1 MKLKHYL
8 ARPSTPRQ
16 HRLAVVGTMAIVSAG
31 VLAAT
36 ALPAVASGPPIAAI
50 SRSGDPVAALADDAL
65 SLLSSEGNASA
76 GSGYAS
82 TRDAA
87 AAAIA
92 LRLAVDPA
100 EMVSAWLSADLEH
113 QRALLTGLTQLGV
126 PYRRNTSKPGVGFDC
141 SGLTTYAWA
150 GAGVTLVRQSTA
162 QMRAAA
168 PRTIDTAQAGDLV
181 QYPGHVMMWLGV
193 GRAALES
200 PNPGRTVQVGLFRS
214 GRRVR
219 IGDPTG

>member
-1 MKLKHYL
+1 MSLRHWL
-8 ARPSTPRQ
+8 G
-16 HRLAVVGTMAIVSAG
+16 VVGLLAIASTG

-36 ALPAVASGPPIAAI
+36 AVPSAASGPLRVAT
-50 SRSGDPVAALADDAL
+50 SLSLDPVAALADDAL
-65 SLLSSEGNASA
+65 SVLRSDGDASGVSRYATRRNAV
-76 GSGYAS
+76 
-82 TRDAA
+82 

-92 LRLAVDPA
+92 ARLAIDPS
-100 EMVSAWLSADLEH
+100 EMVAAWSSADLEH
-113 QRALLTGLTQLGV
+113 QQALLTGLTQLGV

-150 GAGVTLVRQSTA
+150 GSGVTLVRQSSV
-162 QMRAAA
+162 QMQAAA
-168 PRTIDTAQAGDLV
+168 PRTIDTAQAGDLM

-193 GRAALES
+193 GRAALQS
-200 PNPGRTVQVGLFRS
+200 PNPGRTVEVVLYRS

>member
-1 MKLKHYL
+1 MKLQHYL
-8 ARPSTPRQ
+8 SRPSMSLR
-16 HRLAVVGTMAIVSAG
+16 HWLGVVGLLAIASTG

-36 ALPAVASGPPIAAI
+36 AVPSAASGPLRVAT
-50 SRSGDPVAALADDAL
+50 SLSLDPVAALADDAL
-65 SLLSSEGNASA
+65 SVLRSDGDASGVSRYATRRNAV
-76 GSGYAS
+76 
-82 TRDAA
+82 

-92 LRLAVDPA
+92 ARLAIDPS
-100 EMVSAWLSADLEH
+100 EMVAAWSSADLEH
-113 QRALLTGLTQLGV
+113 QQALLTGLTQLGV

-150 GAGVTLVRQSTA
+150 GSGVTLVRQSSV
-162 QMRAAA
+162 QMQAAA
-168 PRTIDTAQAGDLV
+168 PRTIDTAQAGDLM

-193 GRAALES
+193 GRAALQS
-200 PNPGRTVQVGLFRS
+200 PNPGRTVEVVLYRS

>member
-1 MKLKHYL
+1 MKLKHYFT
-8 ARPSTPRQ
+8 RPSSPRQ
-16 HRLAVVGTMAIVSAG
+16 HRLAVVGILAIASAG

-50 SRSGDPVAALADDAL
+50 PRSGDPVAALADDAL

-92 LRLAVDPA
+92 RRLAVDPA
-100 EMVSAWLSADLEH
+100 EMVSAWSSSDLEH

-168 PRTIDTAQAGDLV
+168 PRTIETAQAGDLV

-200 PNPGRTVQVGLFRS
+200 PNPGRTVQVVLFRS

>member
-8 ARPSTPRQ
+8 TRPSSPRQ
-16 HRLAVVGTMAIVSAG
+16 HRLVVVGILAMTSAG

-50 SRSGDPVAALADDAL
+50 SRSVDPVAALADDAL
-65 SLLSSEGNASA
+65 SLLGSDGNASA
-76 GSGYAS
+76 ATGYAT

-100 EMVSAWLSADLEH
+100 EMVSAWSSADLAH

-150 GAGVTLVRQSTA
+150 GAGVTLVRQSSA

-168 PRTIDTAQAGDLV
+168 PRTIETAQAGDLM

-200 PNPGRTVQVGLFRS
+200 PNPGRTVQVVLYRN

-219 IGDPTG
+219 IGDPTR

>member
-8 ARPSTPRQ
+8 TRPSTPR
-16 HRLAVVGTMAIVSAG
+16 HRRLAVVGIVAIASAG

-36 ALPAVASGPPIAAI
+36 ALPAAASGPPIAAI

-65 SLLSSEGNASA
+65 SLLGSDGNAP
-76 GSGYAS
+76 GMNGYAT

-92 LRLAVDPA
+92 LRLSVDPA
-100 EMVSAWLSADLEH
+100 EMVSAWSRADLEH

-162 QMRAAA
+162 QIRAAA
-168 PRTIDTAQAGDLV
+168 PRTIETAQAGDLM
-181 QYPGHVMMWLGV
+181 QYPGHVMMWLGA
-193 GRAALES
+193 GRAALQS
-200 PNPGRTVQVGLFRS
+200 PNPGRTVQVVLYRS

>member
-8 ARPSTPRQ
+8 SRASLPRR
-16 HRLAVVGTMAIVSAG
+16 HRFCVVALLMIAATL

-36 ALPAVASGPPIAAI
+36 AVPAAASGPPTIATPPA
-50 SRSGDPVAALADDAL
+50 GDPVAVLAEKAL
-65 SLLSSEGNASA
+65 SVLR
-76 GSGYAS
+76 SGEKAKGAREYAT

-92 LRLAVDPA
+92 TRLAIDPA
-100 EMVSAWLSADLEH
+100 QMVAAWSNSDLEH

-150 GAGVTLVRQSTA
+150 GAGVTLVRQSAA
-162 QMRAAA
+162 QMQAAA
-168 PRTIDTAQAGDLV
+168 ARTIETAQAGDLL

-193 GRAALES
+193 DRAALQS
-200 PNPGRTVQVGLFRS
+200 PNPGRTVEVVLYRS
-214 GRRVR
+214 GRRLR

>member
-8 ARPSTPRQ
+8 TRPSTPRQ
-16 HRLAVVGTMAIVSAG
+16 HRLALVGTMAIVTAG

-36 ALPAVASGPPIAAI
+36 ALPAVASGRPIPAI
-50 SRSGDPVAALADDAL
+50 SHSDDPVAALADDAL
-65 SLLSSEGNASA
+65 SLLGSDGNASA
-76 GSGYAS
+76 VGDYAT

-92 LRLAVDPA
+92 LRLAVDPS
-100 EMVSAWLSADLEH
+100 EMVSAWSSADLEH
-113 QRALLTGLTQLGV
+113 QQALLTGLTQLGV

-200 PNPGRTVQVGLFRS
+200 PNPGRTVQVVLFRS